1 MIESSDNMADINLND
16 YDTFNERVGSLD
28 NNEVSMN
35 NAKEALDILT
45 YRIKGERSISK
56 IRNEIYNFL
65 YANPKMNA
73 DIKSELMAMA
83 DGNYIDGLT
92 LSNDVLNFLEKN
104 YSEKEEEY
112 AKNKEEIEDMKTDF
126 VNRVETELNDS
137 KVGISGNLDDVKEEI
152 NNEGNIASLN
162 HDVDDVRN
170 MLKDNKETYSLT
182 TDDLVEAINK
192 PEDEVLQNKIAD
204 QTREKVILNIN
215 EDGTVEFKD
224 DLLNKDNKNYMAM
237 MLAGLTASD
246 MNLDM
251 YLSKKEDDTQYKVI
265 FGDLPIKEEN
275 RLSTEKIDRIQ
286 KISDSYQSNINYQEQ
301 LSSINPAIGS
311 LNEIVFDE
319 MKKEGTFKVGIN
331 NRQGNNIIG
340 LNLSEEYQHLTDA
353 LNTNG
358 ALTTNDNNEKSVVR
372 VSGDLATQT
381 TILDGAKLTLV
392 SNKEKQAINN
402 YQYVK
407 KMELPV
413 DQAARVSPSFLIV
426 VAIME
431 VILIGFYLVITFN

>member
-45 YRIKGERSISK
+45 YRIKGERSVGK

-92 LSNDVLNFLEKN
+92 LSNDVLDFLEKN

-112 AKNKEEIEDMKTDF
+112 DKNKEEIEDMKTDF

-162 HDVDDVRN
+162 HDVDEVRD

-192 PEDEVLQNKIAD
+192 PDDEVLQNKIAD

-311 LNEIVFDE
+311 LNEIVFTE

-358 ALTTNDNNEKSVVR
+358 ALTTNDNNENSVVR
-372 VSGDLATQT
+372 VSGDTATQT

-392 SNKEKQAINN
+392 SDKEKQIVNN

-407 KMELPV
+407 KMELPI
-413 DQAARVSPSFLIV
+413 DEAARVSPSFLIV

>member
-112 AKNKEEIEDMKTDF
+112 DKNKEEIEDMKTDF
-126 VNRVETELNDS
+126 VNRVEAELNDS
-137 KVGISGNLDDVKEEI
+137 KVGISGNLDEVKEEI
-152 NNEGNIASLN
+152 NDEGNIASLN
-162 HDVDDVRN
+162 HDVDEVRD

-286 KISDSYQSNINYQEQ
+286 KIADSYQSNINYQEQ

-358 ALTTNDNNEKSVVR
+358 ALTTNDRNENSVVR

-392 SNKEKQAINN
+392 SNKEKQIVNN

-407 KMELPV
+407 KMELPI
-413 DQAARVSPSFLIV
+413 DEAARVSPSFLIV

>member
-92 LSNDVLNFLEKN
+92 LSNDVLDFLEKN

-112 AKNKEEIEDMKTDF
+112 DKNKEEIEDMKTDF

-152 NNEGNIASLN
+152 NDEGNIASLN
-162 HDVDDVRN
+162 HDVDDVRD
-170 MLKDNKETYSLT
+170 MLKDNNEPYGLT

-311 LNEIVFDE
+311 LNEIVFSE

-392 SNKEKQAINN
+392 SDKEKQAINN

-407 KMELPV
+407 KMELPI
-413 DQAARVSPSFLIV
+413 DEAARVSPSFLIV